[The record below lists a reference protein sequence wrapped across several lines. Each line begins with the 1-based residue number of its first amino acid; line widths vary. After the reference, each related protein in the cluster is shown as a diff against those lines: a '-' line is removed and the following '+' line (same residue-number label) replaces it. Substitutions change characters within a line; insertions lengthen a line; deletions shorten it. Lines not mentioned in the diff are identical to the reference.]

1 MIFIFNSS
9 AEVVR
14 SNLFSIMMNFPFFF
28 TPVNHS
34 PPIAAN
40 RISVSKC
47 RNGHLTAH
55 AKQCSVMRFSVI
67 LHSLYKRINCKSGH
81 AAVKFCESSGNKH
94 LSIIPMIKLLNFLHC
109 REVNP
114 CAISKKY
121 LNSSY
126 RQVDAIML
134 DCSSIEILLIYCRL
148 KSETRHFI
156 H

>member
-1 MIFIFNSS
+1 MNLKRHEQLLLMPYILLYDSYSS
-9 AEVVR
+9 SVL
-14 SNLFSIMMNFPFFF
+14 N
-28 TPVNHS
+28 
-34 PPIAAN
+34 AAN

-55 AKQCSVMRFSVI
+55 AKQCPVMRFSVI

-126 RQVDAIML
+126 
-134 DCSSIEILLIYCRL
+134 
-148 KSETRHFI
+148 
-156 H
+156 